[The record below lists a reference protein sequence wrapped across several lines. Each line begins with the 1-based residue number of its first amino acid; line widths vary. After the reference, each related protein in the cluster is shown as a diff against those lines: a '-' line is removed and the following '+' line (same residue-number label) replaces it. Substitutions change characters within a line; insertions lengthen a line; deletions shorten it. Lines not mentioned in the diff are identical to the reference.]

1 MGGSLRPP
9 RTLSKPTISMP
20 GMIGHGLA
28 MIVLLTRRIFG
39 LVLTLIA
46 VSLLIFAVMVLLPG
60 DPAAITLGTSAT
72 SETLAALR
80 HDMGLDQPLI
90 VRYGQWLAGALTGDL
105 GTSYTY
111 GVPVAGL
118 IAERLV
124 VTLPLALLAIL
135 LSVVVAV
142 PLGVAAAARR
152 GGVFDIIATLFSQM
166 GIAVPGF
173 WVGLLLVLVFATSL
187 GWMPAGGFPG
197 WESGFWPAA
206 KSLVLPAAALALPQ
220 AAVLTRVTRSAVLD
234 TLHEDF
240 ARTAIAKGLSRSRVL
255 WGHVV
260 PNALVPVLTIL
271 GLQFTFLVAGAV
283 LIENVFTLPGLG
295 RLAYQA
301 LSQRDVIVLQ
311 DVVLFFAGLVIV
323 VNFLV
328 DLSYL
333 VIDPRLRAGGAR

>member
-1 MGGSLRPP
+1 
-9 RTLSKPTISMP
+9 
-20 GMIGHGLA
+20 
-28 MIVLLTRRIFG
+28 
-39 LVLTLIA
+39 
-46 VSLLIFAVMVLLPG
+46 
-60 DPAAITLGTSAT
+60 
-72 SETLAALR
+72 
-80 HDMGLDQPLI
+80 
-90 VRYGQWLAGALTGDL
+90 
-105 GTSYTY
+105 
-111 GVPVAGL
+111 
-118 IAERLV
+118 
-124 VTLPLALLAIL
+124 
-135 LSVVVAV
+135 
-142 PLGVAAAARR
+142 
-152 GGVFDIIATLFSQM
+152 
-166 GIAVPGF
+166 VPGF
-173 WVGLLLVLVFATSL
+173 WVGLLLVLLFATSL

-197 WESGFWPAA
+197 WGNGLWPAL
-206 KSLVLPAAALALPQ
+206 KSLVLPAVALALPQ

-240 ARTAIAKGLSRSRVL
+240 ARTALAKGLSRSRVL

-301 LSQRDVIVLQ
+301 LSQRDIIVLQ

>member
-1 MGGSLRPP
+1 MPTGGPKPP
-9 RTLSKPTISMP
+9 AVEVHEAGT
-20 GMIGHGLA
+20 IGHGHA

-39 LVLTLIA
+39 LILTLLA
-46 VSLLIFAVMVLLPG
+46 VSLLIFAVMALLPG

-72 SETLAALR
+72 PETLAALR
-80 HDMGLDQPLI
+80 HEMGLDQPLI
-90 VRYGQWLAGALTGDL
+90 IRYGQWLAGALTGDL
-105 GTSYTY
+105 GKSYTY

-118 IAERLV
+118 IVERLA
-124 VTLPLALLAIL
+124 VTLPLAILAIL
-135 LSVVVAV
+135 LSVLIAV

-152 GGVFDIIATLFSQM
+152 GGFFDIVAALFSQM

-173 WVGLLLVLVFATSL
+173 WVGLLLVLLFATSL

-197 WESGFWPAA
+197 WGNGMWPAL
-206 KSLVLPAAALALPQ
+206 KSLVLPAVALALPQ

-240 ARTAIAKGLSRSRVL
+240 ARTATAKGLSRSRVL

-333 VIDPRLRAGGAR
+333 AIDPRLRAGGAR

>member
-1 MGGSLRPP
+1 MV
-9 RTLSKPTISMP
+9 I
-20 GMIGHGLA
+20 
-28 MIVLLTRRIFG
+28 LLTRRIIS
-39 LVLTLIA
+39 LLLTLIA
-46 VSLLIFAVMVLLPG
+46 VSLLLFAVMALLPG

-72 SETLAALR
+72 PETLAALR
-80 HDMGLDQPLI
+80 HGMGLDQPLI
-90 VRYGQWLAGALTGDL
+90 IRYGQWLAGVLTGDL
-105 GTSYTY
+105 GKSYTY

-118 IAERLV
+118 IVERLA
-124 VTLPLALLAIL
+124 VTLPLAVLAII
-135 LSVVVAV
+135 LSVLIAV

-152 GGVFDIIATLFSQM
+152 GGFFDIVATLFSQM
-166 GIAVPGF
+166 SIAVPGF
-173 WVGLLLVLVFATSL
+173 WVGLLLILLFATSF

-197 WESGFWPAA
+197 WGDGLWPAL
-206 KSLVLPAAALALPQ
+206 KSLVLPAVALALPQ
-220 AAVLTRVTRSAVLD
+220 AAVLTRVTRSAVLE

-240 ARTAIAKGLSRSRVL
+240 ARTAVAKGLSRSRVL
-255 WGHVV
+255 WRHVV

-333 VIDPRLRAGGAR
+333 VIDPRLRSEGAR